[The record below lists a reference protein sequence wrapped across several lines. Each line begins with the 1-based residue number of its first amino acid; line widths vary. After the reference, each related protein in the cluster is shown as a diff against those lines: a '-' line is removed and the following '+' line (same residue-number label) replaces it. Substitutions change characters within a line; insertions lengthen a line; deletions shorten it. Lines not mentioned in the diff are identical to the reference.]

1 MNYHDLEA
9 IEPEYYK
16 SLKQL
21 LEWPLEELGLDLTF
35 SVESN
40 DFGQLRVVD
49 LIPDGQNIPVTDENK
64 SQYIQLIAQ
73 NRTTTAIRAQIDHFL
88 EGFHELVPPELISIF
103 DAQEL
108 ELLISGLPYIDI
120 DDLRANTEYH
130 NYREQVNY
138 LLTHSLTHSLTT
150 FSCRIM

>member
-73 NRTTTAIRAQIDHFL
+73 NRTTTAIRAQIDQFL

-138 LLTHSLTHSLTT
+138 SLTYSLTH
-150 FSCRIM
+150 

>member
-1 MNYHDLEA
+1 
-9 IEPEYYK
+9 
-16 SLKQL
+16 
-21 LEWPLEELGLDLTF
+21 
-35 SVESN
+35 VESN

-73 NRTTTAIRAQIDHFL
+73 NRTTTAIRAQIDQFL

-138 LLTHSLTHSLTT
+138 SLTYSLTHLLTYSLP
-150 FSCRIM
+150 FLVG